1 MVDTPCNLL
10 QLRELILCTGAP
22 SKWYSQQAGWAGSVV
37 WVCQPGQVVG
47 LVDIVKMA
55 NLVEMVAESEPGK
68 DYEVG
73 DSLHGVA

>member
-1 MVDTPCNLL
+1 MVMVDTPCNLL

-22 SKWYSQQAGWAGSVV
+22 SKLYSQQAGWVRRVV

-47 LVDIVKMA
+47 LVDLVKMA

-68 DYEVG
+68 D
-73 DSLHGVA
+73 

>member
-1 MVDTPCNLL
+1 MQIVDTPCNLL
-10 QLRELILCTGAP
+10 QLRELILCNGAP

-47 LVDIVKMA
+47 LVDLVKMT

-68 DYEVG
+68 D
-73 DSLHGVA
+73 

>member
-1 MVDTPCNLL
+1 MVMVDTPCNPL

-22 SKWYSQQAGWAGSVV
+22 SKWYSQQAGWVGSVV
-37 WVCQPGQVVG
+37 WVFQPGQVVG

-68 DYEVG
+68 D
-73 DSLHGVA
+73 

>member
-22 SKWYSQQAGWAGSVV
+22 YKLYSQQAGWAGSVV
-37 WVCQPGQVVG
+37 WVCQPGQMVG
-47 LVDIVKMA
+47 LVDLVKMA

-68 DYEVG
+68 D
-73 DSLHGVA
+73 